1 MDNKNGRFGKQQS
14 QLNSNYRG
22 TDSNSENSSSEAAN
36 GLGSSTEEEHDP
48 TWSIIIFL
56 ALTIGIGIPV
66 GRLVGIEQNKT
77 QEAAFVKDRISA
89 FHQALDEFQKS
100 KGAYPSVAKEV
111 IPDYMVK
118 MIGLDYKTRFVPS
131 IEFSS
136 YTSSP
141 TPVFSLKQKDCTVS
155 FKKVGGN
162 WRRSFESMHCSEFQS
177 ILDS

>member
-1 MDNKNGRFGKQQS
+1 MNNKNGRFGKQQNH
-14 QLNSNYRG
+14 LNSNDRS
-22 TDSNSENSSSEAAN
+22 TDSSFENSSSETVN
-36 GLGSSTEEEHDP
+36 EQGSSTEEEHDP

-66 GRLVGIEQNKT
+66 GRLVGIEQNKS
-77 QEAAFVKDRISA
+77 QEAAFVKDRVSA
-89 FHQALDEFQKS
+89 FQQALDDFQKS
-100 KGAYPSVAKEV
+100 KGAYPFEAKEV

-155 FKKVGGN
+155 FKKVGEN
-162 WRRSFESMHCSEFQS
+162 WRRSFESMHCNEFQS

>member
-1 MDNKNGRFGKQQS
+1 MDNKNGRFGKQQN
-14 QLNSNYRG
+14 QLNSE
-22 TDSNSENSSSEAAN
+22 DKSSNSAPDEN
-36 GLGSSTEEEHDP
+36 GSAVKNELDPSTEEEHDP

-77 QEAAFVKDRISA
+77 QEAAFVKDRVFA
-89 FHQALDEFQKS
+89 FQQALDEFQRS

-118 MIGLDYKTRFVPS
+118 MIGLDYKTRFVPT

-141 TPVFSLKQKDCTVS
+141 TPAFTLKQKDCTVS
-155 FKKVGGN
+155 FKKVGEN
-162 WRRSFESMHCSEFQS
+162 WRRSFESMHCNEFQS